1 MAFFSN
7 FPKVLYDING
17 NGYVKVIPDIFRR
30 IKIRSKVKDVYVL
43 LDKYDVEPGETPET
57 VAYKV
62 YGSTDY
68 WWVVCL
74 TNNIVN
80 RYYDWPMDYQTF
92 EIFVND
98 KYDNPAG
105 VHHYEK
111 LQPSGHTTAEG
122 PADYDHYVEVNSTDP
137 DGQSVSNYDY
147 EQRLQDQKRQIK
159 VLNPSYLPM
168 FLNEFRKL
176 IRR

>member
-7 FPKVLYDING
+7 FPKVLYDIKG
-17 NGYVKVIPDIFRR
+17 DGTTKILPDIFRR
-30 IKIRSKVKDVYVL
+30 IKIRSKVKDAYVL
-43 LDKYDVEPGETPET
+43 LDKYDVEPGESPET
-57 VAYKV
+57 VAFKV

-80 RYYDWPMDYQTF
+80 RYYDWPMAYQQF
-92 EIFVND
+92 EDFVKS
-98 KYDNPAG
+98 KYANPDAI
-105 VHHYEK
+105 HHYEK
-111 LQPSGHTTAEG
+111 LQASGHTTPEG
-122 PADYDHYVEVNSTDP
+122 PADFDHYVEVNSDDP
-137 DGQSVSNYDY
+137 QAQSVSNYEY
-147 EQRLQDQKRQIK
+147 EQRLQDKKRQIEI
-159 VLNPSYLPM
+159 LNPSYLPM